1 MKAVRYTGRR
11 AQFADRLYGTNLV
24 WEPDQVRTLPPHVAD
39 KFLRH
44 PDVFEL
50 AKGSVAKRGNDDS
63 AEILEITRKEDAQRE
78 QVQQAIQAMYL
89 EVRAMDKEALASF
102 AQRNYGQLIDRR
114 HSVEDLRQE
123 VVQMIDRFGVV

>member
-11 AQFADRLYGTNLV
+11 EQFADRLYGTNLV
-24 WEPDQVRTLPPHVAD
+24 WEPNQVRTLPPHLAD

-50 AKGSVAKRGNDDS
+50 AKGSVTKRGNDDS

-78 QVQQAIQAMYL
+78 QAQQAILAMYL

>member
-11 AQFADRLYGTNLV
+11 VQFADRLYGTNLV
-24 WEPDQVRTLPPHVAD
+24 WEPNQVRTLPPHVAD

-50 AKGSVAKRGNDDS
+50 AKVPVTKRGNDDS
-63 AEILEITRKEDAQRE
+63 AEILEISQKEDVQRE
-78 QVQQAIQAMYL
+78 QAQQAIQAMYL